1 MNSVYSTEGGSSSTS
16 RKVRVRLMGG
26 LRERVG
32 REIIEVEGGELG
44 WSAVLRKAVEQV
56 EGLKEAIDEEG
67 RPKPGYLVFVDG
79 VDYRLLPEDQ
89 EVEEEVIVLPVT
101 HGGSKEVSGRRV
113 ELIHLTWRD
122 IEHAVS
128 DVADKIVRSGF
139 EPEVIVGI
147 LRGGIVPALLL
158 ADALGV
164 KNIGVVEIKLY
175 TSVGVRKPRPFL
187 RQPLVIEVKD
197 KNVLIVDDVSD
208 SGLTLQHAIEAVD
221 LYLPA
226 QVKTATLYIKPWT
239 NLVPDYYS
247 KSLDKWIVF
256 PWERREV
263 EEELRASG
271 YNV

>member
-1 MNSVYSTEGGSSSTS
+1 MKSSYSTNGGSGST
-16 RKVRVRLMGG
+16 RKVRVRLLGG
-26 LRERVG
+26 LRERAGRDSIEIEG
-32 REIIEVEGGELG
+32 RELSWKEVLK
-44 WSAVLRKAVEQV
+44 KAVEHV
-56 EGLKEAIDEEG
+56 EALKEAIENDG
-67 RPKPGYLVFVDG
+67 SPKPGYLVFVDG
-79 VDYRLLPEDQ
+79 VDYRLLPEDH
-89 EVEEEVIVLPVT
+89 EVVEEVVVLPVT

-113 ELIHLTWRD
+113 ELIHLSWRD
-122 IEHAVS
+122 IEDAVR
-128 DVADKIVRSGF
+128 DVADKIVGSGF
-139 EPEVIVGI
+139 EPDVIVGI

-164 KNIGVVEIKLY
+164 KNIGVMEIKLY

-197 KNVLIVDDVSD
+197 RNVLVVDDVSD

-247 KSLDKWIVF
+247 RSLDKWIVF

-263 EEELRASG
+263 EEELKASG
-271 YNV
+271 YNI